1 MIVGRGFCFIL
12 KDSISTAPSVIPSL
26 NWESVSDTESIP
38 GALIGADSSVG
49 AEAVVSTPLFHFQR
63 IFYLL
68 LFRYKVPHPVSTIVS
83 SWLVLVIVISLFDNP
98 IGWGGNSQ
106 YLVFWGE
113 IYQFY
118 LEYGGMGSG
127 VGKQL
132 CSLWDRY
139 YGGIFQ
145 VLFGLCIFWIML
157 ALRGIAITAKGY
169 WCNIVFYFSFL
180 R

>member
-98 IGWGGNSQ
+98 IGWGGIHSIWYSGGKYTSSTWNMGG
-106 YLVFWGE
+106 WGRGWVSS
-113 IYQFY
+113 YV
-118 LEYGGMGSG
+118 LYGIVTMGAYS
-127 VGKQL
+127 KYYSDCAYFEL
-132 CSLWDRY
+132 C
-139 YGGIFQ
+139 
-145 VLFGLCIFWIML
+145 
-157 ALRGIAITAKGY
+157 
-169 WCNIVFYFSFL
+169 
-180 R
+180 